1 MISNVARFRTGRVFT
16 SAGGAAT
23 EVLAPLILVSTL
35 GGTPAQ
41 VAALLA
47 VMLVTSMLLRIPLA
61 VWADRSRRHV
71 RLMILTATLSGLW
84 STVVP
89 IMWAVGALSPA
100 TLIVWLAMNILLLTA
115 LSVLGHGVLNHLT
128 EPEDRV
134 RQVGLLSSA
143 TSTGEIV
150 GQSGAPLLIALM
162 PAPVALLIDTVAS
175 WIAALSWTRIPDVD
189 ADPAEEPRPSLKL
202 IAQQLSRKPTLWIA
216 AAAGFFSSIT
226 APLGVYYFVNR
237 LGIDPALLGLVLA
250 TGALG
255 GITGGVSLGRLYA
268 RWSMKTVI
276 VIGLVTMGVA
286 TIGVA
291 VAPANSPWTYVTLV
305 AIEFFTAF
313 GGTLVMATLYGELQS
328 GAGSQDV
335 ARTMSSA
342 SFLIEGTGLAGLGA
356 GAALAA
362 VLPIPAAYAI
372 AGGLTVVLILPASMT
387 RQHTG
392 PESQVLSATPVD

>member
-1 MISNVARFRTGRVFT
+1 MISDVARFRAGRAFT

-35 GGTPAQ
+35 GGTPAH
-41 VAALLA
+41 VAVLLA
-47 VMLVTSMLLRIPLA
+47 VMLATSMLLRIPLA

-84 STVVP
+84 STVAP
-89 IMWAVGALSPA
+89 IMWSVGALSPV
-100 TLIVWLAMNILLLTA
+100 TLIAWLAVNILLLTA

-150 GQSGAPLLIALM
+150 GQSGAPLLIAFM
-162 PAPVALLIDTVAS
+162 PAPLALLIDTVAS

-189 ADPAEEPRPSLKL
+189 ADPAEEPRPSLRL
-202 IAQQLSRKPTLWIA
+202 IARQLSRNPTLWIA
-216 AAAGFFSSIT
+216 AAAGLFSSLT
-226 APLGVYYFVNR
+226 APLGVYYFVNT
-237 LGIDPALLGLVLA
+237 LGVDPPLLGLVVA

-255 GITGGVSLGRLYA
+255 GITGGVALGRLYA
-268 RWSMKTVI
+268 RWSTATVV
-276 VIGLVTMGVA
+276 VIGLLAMGLA

-291 VAPANSPWTYVTLV
+291 LAPANSPWTYVALV
-305 AIEFFTAF
+305 AIEFSTAF

-328 GAGSQDV
+328 GAGSHDV

-342 SFLIEGTGLAGLGA
+342 SFLVEATGLAGLGA
-356 GAALAA
+356 GALLAA
-362 VLPIPAAYAI
+362 WLPIPAAYAI
-372 AGGLTVVLILPASMT
+372 AGALTVMLVIPAA
-387 RQHTG
+387 TG
-392 PESQVLSATPVD
+392 QRRVSREDAPRSSR